1 MNQNLELEI
10 AGQLY
15 EQLFTT
21 HAKTDGRLMEFES
34 FIVRHYG
41 HDGTTLIRTIAER
54 HSAGPVVFVET
65 PKQGRQLRPFVH
77 PDAKKATAQSNPVLT
92 NTTRK
97 GAAVQPDAPV
107 VQPDAPVVQPDAPVV
122 QTDVAPGGENP
133 PLTSNEL
140 PVVAV
145 DGGHE
150 QTATTNNVG
159 PITISPDVEK
169 TATMT
174 GEFTI
179 NIDDAKTMKAAAFGK
194 KYGIGPLR
202 KFLEERGVKYDG
214 NPSVT
219 QLAALAI
226 QTINGTK

>member
-15 EQLFTT
+15 EQMFTT
-21 HAKTDGRLMEFES
+21 RAKTDGRLMELES

-107 VQPDAPVVQPDAPVV
+107 VQ
-122 QTDVAPGGENP
+122 TDVAPGGENP
-133 PLTSNEL
+133 PLTLNEP

-145 DGGHE
+145 DGGNE
-150 QTATTNNVG
+150 QTATTEAVA
-159 PITISPDVEK
+159 PITISPDAETTV
-169 TATMT
+169 TMT
-174 GEFTI
+174 GELTV
-179 NIDDAKTMKAAAFGK
+179 DAADAKTMKAAAFGK
-194 KYGIGPLR
+194 KYGVAPLR
-202 KFLEERGVKYDG
+202 KFLEQRGVKYDG

-219 QLAALAI
+219 QLAALTI

>member
-15 EQLFTT
+15 EQMFTT
-21 HAKTDGRLMEFES
+21 RAKTDGRLMELES
-34 FIVRHYG
+34 FIVRYYG

-107 VQPDAPVVQPDAPVV
+107 VQ
-122 QTDVAPGGENP
+122 TDVAPGGENP
-133 PLTSNEL
+133 PLTLNEP

-145 DGGHE
+145 DGGNE
-150 QTATTNNVG
+150 QTV
-159 PITISPDVEK
+159 IS
-169 TATMT
+169 
-174 GEFTI
+174 
-179 NIDDAKTMKAAAFGK
+179 
-194 KYGIGPLR
+194 
-202 KFLEERGVKYDG
+202 
-214 NPSVT
+214 
-219 QLAALAI
+219 
-226 QTINGTK
+226 

>member
-15 EQLFTT
+15 EQMFTT
-21 HAKTDGRLMEFES
+21 RAKTDGLLMELES

-107 VQPDAPVVQPDAPVV
+107 VQ
-122 QTDVAPGGENP
+122 TDVAPGGENP
-133 PLTSNEL
+133 PLTLNEP

-145 DGGHE
+145 DGGNE
-150 QTATTNNVG
+150 QTATTEAVA
-159 PITISPDVEK
+159 PITISPDAETTV
-169 TATMT
+169 TMT
-174 GEFTI
+174 GELTV
-179 NIDDAKTMKAAAFGK
+179 DAADAKTMKAAAFGK
-194 KYGIGPLR
+194 KYGVAPLR
-202 KFLEERGVKYDG
+202 KFLEQRGVKYDG

-219 QLAALAI
+219 QLAALTI

>member
-15 EQLFTT
+15 EQMFTT
-21 HAKTDGRLMEFES
+21 RAKTDGRLMELES

-41 HDGTTLIRTIAER
+41 HDGTTLIRTIAEH

-107 VQPDAPVVQPDAPVV
+107 VQ
-122 QTDVAPGGENP
+122 TDVAPGGENP
-133 PLTSNEL
+133 PLTLNEP

-145 DGGHE
+145 DGGNE
-150 QTATTNNVG
+150 QTATTEAVA
-159 PITISPDVEK
+159 PITISPDAETTV
-169 TATMT
+169 TMT
-174 GEFTI
+174 GELTV
-179 NIDDAKTMKAAAFGK
+179 DAADAKTMKAAAFGK
-194 KYGIGPLR
+194 KYGVAPLR
-202 KFLEERGVKYDG
+202 KFLEQRGVKYDG

-219 QLAALAI
+219 QLAALTI

>member
-97 GAAVQPDAPV
+97 GAA
-107 VQPDAPVVQPDAPVV
+107 VQPDAPVV